1 MTIKMMM
8 MTMKMMIIMMMIN
21 LPTDT
26 TPLLRLPRPV
36 SVERGK
42 CFTFAC
48 LNLSILRCL
57 DASMFGC
64 QDASMFVCLDVWKS
78 QCLDVWMSESLNV
91 WLSRCLIVW
100 LFGFH
105 ESVSSYL
112 FTKKMFTE
120 SLTEMTEQR
129 RSDSCSNQSQ

>member
-1 MTIKMMM
+1 MTTKMNDMTMMM
-8 MTMKMMIIMMMIN
+8 MTIN
-21 LPTDT
+21 LPTET

-42 CFTFAC
+42 CFTFGC
-48 LNLSILRCL
+48 RHLSLRVSMLRCQDVSMLRCL
-57 DASMFGC
+57 
-64 QDASMFVCLDVWKS
+64 DASMFVCLDVWKS

-112 FTKKMFTE
+112 FTKEMFTE

-129 RSDSCSNQSQ
+129 RSDSC